1 MLSSPRQTQR
11 RETSAFEHVETRL
24 RDLATTVQDDLA
36 SFIVLEHLN
45 TGGKRIRVRL
55 ALSVYE
61 ELGGDNGAIVDW
73 AAAVEMLH
81 NATLLHDDIQDGD
94 TQRRNHPT
102 AWVTH
107 GVGQALNA
115 GDLMLMLPT
124 VALQEMEVPG
134 SLKWELARCLSLR
147 SAATVHGQ
155 CLEMDLLNQERLD
168 WGSYLQA
175 ISGKTGQLLALPVE
189 GAAMLAGLPVE
200 EATAIAEAFVEIG
213 VIYQLQDDC
222 RDLLSNKGRG
232 ERGCDLREGKVSA
245 LVVAHTELYP
255 RDRPWILN
263 ILKTPRE
270 NTTQEQV
277 DEAIRRFE
285 TGGAFGRVQEEIVKR
300 SENLLNDPTF
310 LCHTELKHIAEEL
323 LQWLQMRAT
332 GKGFAP

>member
-1 MLSSPRQTQR
+1 MISSTRSVQRQAST
-11 RETSAFEHVETRL
+11 FERVELRL
-24 RDLATTVQDDLA
+24 RDLATTLHDDLA
-36 SFIVLEHLN
+36 SFIVLEHLS

-55 ALSVYE
+55 AISVYE

-124 VALQEMEVPG
+124 VALEEMQVPG
-134 SLKWELARCLSLR
+134 SLKWELARCLSWR

-155 CLEMDLLNQERLD
+155 CLEMDLLNQKRLD
-168 WGSYLQA
+168 WESYLQA
-175 ISGKTGQLLALPVE
+175 ITGKTGQLLALPVE
-189 GAAMLAGLPVE
+189 GAAMLAGLTPDH
-200 EATAIAEAFVEIG
+200 AKLIANAFAEIG

-222 RDLLSNKGRG
+222 RDLLSTKGRG

-245 LVVAHTELYP
+245 LVVAHTELHP
-255 RDRPWILN
+255 EDRPWLLEILT
-263 ILKTPRE
+263 TPRE
-270 NTTQEQV
+270 QTTENQV
-277 DEAIRRFE
+277 NEAIERFKS
-285 TGGAFGRVQEEIVKR
+285 GGAFERVQDEILTR
-300 SENLLNDPTF
+300 SETLLNEAIF
-310 LCHTELKHIAEEL
+310 LQHPELKVIAEEL
-323 LQWLQMRAT
+323 LQWLQIRAT
-332 GKGFAP
+332 GKGIVP